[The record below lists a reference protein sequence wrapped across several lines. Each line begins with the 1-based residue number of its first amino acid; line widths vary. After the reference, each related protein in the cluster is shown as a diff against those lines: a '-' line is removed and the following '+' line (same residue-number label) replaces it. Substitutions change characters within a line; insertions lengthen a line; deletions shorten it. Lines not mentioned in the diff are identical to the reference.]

1 MASGRDAALG
11 FLQLLWEVD
20 HELQILSKRME
31 VRLGLTGPQRLAL
44 IVIARHPELSAGEL
58 AARLK
63 LDPSTVTGLLRRLE
77 ASGLIRREWDRL
89 DGRRMRLTLTA
100 RGQRANRRRVGTV
113 EGAVR
118 EVLGRTTAADRAAT
132 ARVMQ
137 HTAAAL
143 RRAAARHGG
152 A

>member
-1 MASGRDAALG
+1 M
-11 FLQLLWEVD
+11 QLLWEVD

-31 VRLGLTGPQRLAL
+31 GRLGVTGPQRLAL
-44 IVIARHPELSAGEL
+44 VVIASHPELSAGEL

-77 ASGLIRREWDRL
+77 AGGLIRREWDSL

-100 RGQRANRRRVGTV
+100 RGRQANRRRVGTV
-113 EGAVR
+113 ESAMR
-118 EVLGRTTAADRAAT
+118 EVLASTTGTDRAAT
-132 ARVMQ
+132 ARVMR

-152 A
+152 T